1 MFFTNLIPFFG
12 WLFHVCLWACRLW
25 ITYKIHSFPFIL
37 FIYLFIFM
45 GLQIQ
50 FEIYVDWYKHKNP
63 VVDFFLE

>member
-1 MFFTNLIPFFG
+1 MYVYGLVGCELHIRSIRFL
-12 WLFHVCLWACRLW
+12 LF
-25 ITYKIHSFPFIL
+25 YL
-37 FIYLFIFM
+37 FIYLFFM